1 MKTVYVQFKNEI
13 YNYYTSVNGLLSDSE
28 ILKYFKGKL
37 FNLGDSLLDNL
48 QRCVNAEI
56 IS

>member
-1 MKTVYVQFKNEI
+1 MKIVLVQFGNEI
-13 YNYYTSVNGLLSDSE
+13 YNYCTTVNGLLADNE
-28 ILKYFKGKL
+28 IVKYFKGKIIS
-37 FNLGDSLLDNL
+37 LGGEL